1 MAMTPIATLFAKS
14 PFQPLQQHMRAV
26 LECARDVMP
35 LIEAVCVGDRKRV
48 KTSKEQIF
56 QKEATA
62 DEMMHQLRARL
73 PKSLFLPVDRRDLL
87 ELLQMQDGIADTA
100 QDIAG
105 MLSHRRMELPQS
117 LHEPV
122 KNLTRRC
129 LDVCEQAGKVIEQVD
144 ELVETGF
151 KGREVKRVAGMI
163 DELSRTEDE
172 TDTLGLDLTHS
183 LFDQG
188 ENMNPVAVIM
198 WHQVIQQIGDLADYA
213 ESVGQR
219 LRILLGR

>member
-26 LECARDVMP
+26 LECAREVMP
-35 LIEAVCVGDRKRV
+35 LIEAVCVGDRSKV

-122 KNLTRRC
+122 KNLTGRC
-129 LDVCEQAGKVIEQVD
+129 LDACEQAGKVIEQVD

-163 DELSRTEDE
+163 DELNGIEEE
-172 TDTLGLDLTHS
+172 TDTLGLDLTPQS
-183 LFDQG
+183 F
-188 ENMNPVAVIM
+188 
-198 WHQVIQQIGDLADYA
+198 
-213 ESVGQR
+213 
-219 LRILLGR
+219 

>member
-1 MAMTPIATLFAKS
+1 MPMTPIATLFAKS

-26 LECARDVMP
+26 LECARDVMS
-35 LIEAVCVGDRKRV
+35 LIDAVCGGDRKGV
-48 KTSKEQIF
+48 KTLKEQIF
-56 QKEATA
+56 QKEGAA

-122 KNLTRRC
+122 QNFTRRC
-129 LDVCEQAGKVIEQVD
+129 LDVCEQAGKIIEQVD

-163 DELSRTEDE
+163 DELNQIEDE

-198 WHQVIQQIGDLADYA
+198 WYQVIQQIGDLADYA

>member
-1 MAMTPIATLFAKS
+1 MAMIPIATLFAKS
-14 PFQPLQQHMRAV
+14 PFQPLQQHMRTV
-26 LECARDVMP
+26 LDCTREVIP
-35 LIEAVCVGDRKRV
+35 LIEAVCVGDRKGV

-56 QKEATA
+56 QKEAIA

-87 ELLQMQDGIADTA
+87 DLLQMQDGIADTA

-105 MLSHRRMELPQS
+105 MLSHRRMELPRA

-122 KNLTRRC
+122 QIFTRCC
-129 LDVCEQAGKVIEQVD
+129 LEACEQAGKIIEQVD

-163 DELSRTEDE
+163 DELNRKEDE

-198 WHQVIQQIGDLADYA
+198 WYQAIQQIGDLADYA
-213 ESVGQR
+213 KSVGER

>member
-35 LIEAVCVGDRKRV
+35 LIEAVCAGNRKGV
-48 KTSKEQIF
+48 KKSKEQIF

-62 DEMMHQLRARL
+62 DDMMHQLRARL

-87 ELLQMQDGIADTA
+87 ELLQMQDAIADTA

-105 MLSHRRMELPQS
+105 MLSHRRMELPKS

-129 LDVCEQAGKVIEQVD
+129 LDVCEQAGKIIEQVD

-163 DELSRTEDE
+163 DELNRNEDE

-183 LFDQG
+183 LLDQG

-198 WHQVIQQIGDLADYA
+198 WYQAIQQIGDLADYA

>member
-1 MAMTPIATLFAKS
+1 MPMTPIATLFAKS

-26 LECARDVMP
+26 LDCARDVLP
-35 LIEAVCVGDRKRV
+35 LIDAVCTGDRKGV
-48 KTSKEQIF
+48 ETIKDQIF
-56 QKEATA
+56 QKEAGA

-105 MLSHRRMELPQS
+105 MLSHRRMELPQF

-122 KNLTRRC
+122 QNFTRRC
-129 LDVCEQAGKVIEQVD
+129 LDVCEQAGKIIEQVD

-163 DELSRTEDE
+163 DALNQIEDE

-198 WHQVIQQIGDLADYA
+198 WYQVIQQIGDLADYA
-213 ESVGQR
+213 ENVGQR